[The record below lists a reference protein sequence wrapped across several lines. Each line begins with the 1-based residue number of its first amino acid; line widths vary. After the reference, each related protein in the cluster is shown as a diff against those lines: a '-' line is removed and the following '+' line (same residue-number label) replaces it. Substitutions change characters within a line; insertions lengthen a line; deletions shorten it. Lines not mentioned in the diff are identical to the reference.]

1 MDRTG
6 LMRQGLKAAEAARDE
21 ADVDPF
27 GSADPYAVAEGFGLR
42 VNLTATSMEGFYFK
56 GKPPNILVSS
66 LRPVGRRAFT
76 CAHELG
82 HHWFGHGSTIDQ
94 LQEDERDDTSK
105 PDEVLANAFAAF
117 FLMPTVV
124 VRAAFATRGWSMSSP
139 TPVQLFT
146 IACELGVGYT
156 TLLNHLSFTLREIGA
171 GKRDELKKWTPQRLR
186 KQLLG
191 DDADEPIIVVDP
203 HSAAP
208 TYDVEKEAGVLL
220 PADAQVGGKALVF
233 ERSLGEFDFYRAA
246 RRGEATVVGADEPVR
261 VRVMPKKYEG
271 PARRRFLED
280 PDED

>member
-1 MDRTG
+1 
-6 LMRQGLKAAEAARDE
+6 
-21 ADVDPF
+21 
-27 GSADPYAVAEGFGLR
+27 
-42 VNLTATSMEGFYFK
+42 
-56 GKPPNILVSS
+56 
-66 LRPVGRRAFT
+66 
-76 CAHELG
+76 
-82 HHWFGHGSTIDQ
+82 
-94 LQEDERDDTSK
+94 
-105 PDEVLANAFAAF
+105 
-117 FLMPTVV
+117 
-124 VRAAFATRGWSMSSP
+124 MSSP